1 MRLVMKIYEMGY
13 EEIYFCEMDI
23 EDIYFQMIFGL
34 LDQKEYFYIQNF
46 YYYKYREFRN
56 EFYVFRLNRF
66 VVIYIDLYE
75 V

>member
-1 MRLVMKIYEMGY
+1 MKIYEMGY

-23 EDIYFQMIFGL
+23 EDIYFQMIFDL

-56 EFYVFRLNRF
+56 EFYVFRLNK
-66 VVIYIDLYE
+66 IYGYLY
-75 V
+75 